1 MISDETREK
10 EIEDLEISLLLEG
23 VYQRYGYDFRDY
35 SRAHIRRR
43 LRHRLGLSG
52 MADFGAMLHRVL
64 SDRDFFEY
72 LLRDLS
78 INVTEMFRDPAA
90 YRRIRQEVVPLLK
103 TYPFVKI
110 WHAGCSTGEEVYS
123 MAILL
128 EEEGLLPRCR
138 IYATDFNQ
146 VALKKARE
154 GIYPLELARQYSTN
168 YQKSGGRESL
178 SDYYR
183 TDNEHMLLKGRLRE
197 QVVFADHNL
206 VTDGVFSEVQL
217 VVCRNVV
224 IYFNRD
230 LQERIMQTFYESLC
244 PGGLLWLGSKESLR
258 LLKIGESF
266 SELYPDEKIFK
277 KRLQ

>member
-1 MISDETREK
+1 MKDEIK
-10 EIEDLEISLLLEG
+10 EIEDLEIALLLEG
-23 VYQRYGYDFRDY
+23 VYRRYGYDFRDY
-35 SRAHIRRR
+35 SLAHIRRR
-43 LRHRLGLSG
+43 LRHRLELSG
-52 MADFGAMLHRVL
+52 LVDFGAMLHRVL
-64 SDRDFFEY
+64 SERDFFEQ

-90 YRRIRQEVVPLLK
+90 YRRVRREVIPLLR

-110 WHAGCSTGEEVYS
+110 WHAGCATGEEVYS

-154 GIYPLELARQYSTN
+154 GIYPLEFARQYSAN
-168 YQKSGGRESL
+168 YQKSGGRASL

-206 VTDGVFSEVQL
+206 VTDSVFSEVQL

-230 LQERIMQTFYESLC
+230 LQERIFQTFHDSLC
-244 PGGLLWLGSKESLR
+244 PGGLLWLGSKESLK
-258 LLKIGESF
+258 LLRIGEKF
-266 SELYPDEKIFK
+266 GDLYPDEKIFK